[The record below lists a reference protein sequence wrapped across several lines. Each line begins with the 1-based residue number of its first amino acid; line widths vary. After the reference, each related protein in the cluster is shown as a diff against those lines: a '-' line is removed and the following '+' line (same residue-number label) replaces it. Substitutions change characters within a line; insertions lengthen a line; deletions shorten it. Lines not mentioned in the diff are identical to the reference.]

1 MEIIQLIIILVI
13 TFGLATIINVAERR
27 IKDKGIN
34 KISFKEA
41 LDLSGLP
48 IITFMCGK
56 KKLNFMLDTGST
68 HSHISSEV
76 RASLSDDEIT
86 ETSPDNVIDVIGF
99 TGERRTQ
106 GSILISL
113 KYKDTEYPTE
123 VFVSESLTKA
133 FEDLKVSEGI
143 QLHGILGNDFFN
155 MYDYIIDFKE
165 YIVHSKKKKR
175 KWSMIE

>member
-1 MEIIQLIIILVI
+1 M
-13 TFGLATIINVAERR
+13 FGLATIINVVERR
-27 IKDKGIN
+27 IKNKGAD
-34 KISFKEA
+34 KISFREA
-41 LDLSGLP
+41 LDFSSLP
-48 IITFMCGK
+48 IITFMCGE

-76 RASLSDDEIT
+76 RASLADDEIT

-106 GSILISL
+106 SSILISL
-113 KYKDTEYPTE
+113 RYKDTEYPTE
-123 VFVSESLTKA
+123 VFVSEDLTKT

-165 YIVHSKKKKR
+165 FMVYSKKKR
-175 KWSMIE
+175 K